1 MNLFMPSPGSSSKL
15 KQYAL
20 ASVGSKNCLVPAGY
34 APEQASGLLC
44 SGTGPRQPPAHQ
56 LVPEQAS
63 SLQASG
69 LHAPLEC
76 TGAAT
81 GSCWLLPGNG
91 QPG

>member
-1 MNLFMPSPGSSSKL
+1 MAVMMNSVS
-15 KQYAL
+15 
-20 ASVGSKNCLVPAGY
+20 SVGSKNCLVPAGY

-44 SGTGPRQPPAHQ
+44 SGTGPRQPPAYQ

-81 GSCWLLPGNG
+81 GSCWLLSGNG
-91 QPG
+91 PNTSLQPG